1 LKIIFYSKNIVD
13 KQYKS
18 VIIYSINVG
27 GIMEKLIEFVNEN
40 RIKVLLCWIIIIC
53 LLTIFVNEIFLSTRV
68 TIIEMLCI
76 AATSACTYI
85 IIVVTMSFI
94 NAKEKMKWLRTIF
107 DEFPDMQISMEDNQ
121 ILIEIPEAN
130 YETLQKYA
138 DVQNISL
145 ETISNHNGI
154 VKAVL

>member
-1 LKIIFYSKNIVD
+1 
-13 KQYKS
+13 
-18 VIIYSINVG
+18 
-27 GIMEKLIEFVNEN
+27 MEKLIEFVNEN